1 MKNRTLK
8 YIALCLSGGV
18 LFQISGCVASVPAL
32 VAELVLSGV
41 LRSIIEGVLGA
52 GAPV

>member
-18 LFQISGCVASVPAL
+18 LFQISGCVASIPAL
-32 VAELVLSGV
+32 VAQLVFSGI
-41 LRSIIEGVLGA
+41 LRSIIQGVLGT
-52 GAPV
+52 GATV